1 MSEDLTRQLPDDALA
16 QILGAIRE
24 LGARMESFERRM
36 DAFEGRMDSF
46 ERRMEK
52 LERKVDERLYD
63 TRPIWEKVVADVEQ
77 LRQGQARV
85 EEGLARVAE
94 QQQSFAEQQQSFAER
109 LERLEAGQQRL
120 SREFEDG
127 WRRFERKLRAMSD
140 SWLELK
146 ADYTY
151 LDRRLGELEEPP
163 A

>member
-1 MSEDLTRQLPDDALA
+1 MSEDLTRQLPDDALT

-24 LGARMESFERRM
+24 LGGRMDNFERRM
-36 DAFEGRMDSF
+36 DAFESRIENLD
-46 ERRMEK
+46 
-52 LERKVDERLYD
+52 RKVDERLYD
-63 TRPIWEKVVADVEQ
+63 TRPIWEQVLADVEH
-77 LRQGQARV
+77 LRQGQARL
-85 EEGLARVAE
+85 EER
-94 QQQSFAEQQQSFAER
+94 QQRFEER

-120 SREFEDG
+120 SHEFEDG